1 MARDGAAAEPG
12 GWPDALAGLPVCPV
26 RRLPVPFSAERDET
40 GRGVFTALDPVHKE
54 QIIRYRLCGVC
65 GKHMG
70 YWIVFLG
77 DEVSAVPGGIY
88 VDPPM
93 HEECALAAIEV
104 CPYIKLERV
113 PRRPL
118 APQDVMIAPA
128 GSFDG
133 PKRPW
138 VMAVTRDFKMVPH
151 RAWGR
156 GPVTL
161 VYQPTRIMRTRRFE
175 YREGRLA
182 EVIP

>member
-1 MARDGAAAEPG
+1 
-12 GWPDALAGLPVCPV
+12 
-26 RRLPVPFSAERDET
+26 
-40 GRGVFTALDPVHKE
+40 
-54 QIIRYRLCGVC
+54 
-65 GKHMG
+65 
-70 YWIVFLG
+70 VFLG

-104 CPYIKLERV
+104 CPYIHHERV
-113 PRRPL
+113 PRRPVT
-118 APQDVMIAPA
+118 PEDVMIAPP

-151 RAWGR
+151 RAWGG

-161 VYQPTRIMRTRRFE
+161 MYRPARIVRTRRFE

-182 EVIP
+182 EVTP

>member
-1 MARDGAAAEPG
+1 MVTMGEPSE
-12 GWPDALAGLPVCPV
+12 WPDALAGLPICPV
-26 RRLPVPFSAERDET
+26 RKLPVPFSAEREET
-40 GRGVFTALDPVHKE
+40 GRAIFTALDPVRKD

-65 GKHMG
+65 GSPLG
-70 YWIVFLG
+70 YWFVFLG

-104 CPYIKLERV
+104 CPYIQHERV
-113 PRRPL
+113 PRRPVT
-118 APQDVMIAPA
+118 PDDVMIAPP

-151 RAWGR
+151 RAWGG

-161 VYQPTRIMRTRRFE
+161 VYRPARIVRTRRFE

-182 EVIP
+182 EVTP